1 MITIE
6 NMHFRSKQDFHL
18 ELSPIGNLK
27 SFMSGP
33 PVAKETLVLISTI
46 HRGVAQLGLTIS
58 TIHRRMAQ
66 MELTISTIHRRVALK
81 ELIMNLFFPSQL
93 DLAISYLL
101 NPVSTMQCICG
112 GFITNTTSAFLILLD
127 FFQINVL
134 HVCNLQREKQE

>member
-6 NMHFRSKQDFHL
+6 NVHFRSKQDFHL
-18 ELSPIGNLK
+18 ELSPIGNFK

-58 TIHRRMAQ
+58 TIHRRVAQ

-81 ELIMNLFFPSQL
+81 ELMAWDENLNRYFSLNREADRQTVKQTDSQTHR
-93 DLAISYLL
+93 DI
-101 NPVSTMQCICG
+101 
-112 GFITNTTSAFLILLD
+112 F
-127 FFQINVL
+127 
-134 HVCNLQREKQE
+134 REKER

>member
-6 NMHFRSKQDFHL
+6 NVHFCSKQDFHL

-58 TIHRRMAQ
+58 TIHRRVAQ
-66 MELTISTIHRRVALK
+66 MELAHYIDDTSSSGIERV
-81 ELIMNLFFPSQL
+81 
-93 DLAISYLL
+93 
-101 NPVSTMQCICG
+101 
-112 GFITNTTSAFLILLD
+112 
-127 FFQINVL
+127 NVMMGI
-134 HVCNLQREKQE
+134 